1 VPDPQFRT
9 DLFRGAGRDYDR
21 FRVPYPS
28 SLIDD
33 LAQRCGASGQGRLL
47 DLACGTGQLSF
58 ALASRFAEVWAVDQ
72 EPDMISVASQ
82 RAAAIGA
89 GLADLRLE
97 ACAAEDLSAPAA
109 HFDLVAI
116 GNAFHRLRREAV
128 AASALRWLRP
138 GGFLALVWGESPWTG
153 DAPWQQ
159 ALAATMRRW
168 RLRLE
173 AADGSRIPPGYDSA
187 RRATPDLDVLSA
199 AGFELAGS
207 LSFAEAHDWTPDA
220 LVGFLLSTSVL
231 SRQALG
237 ALAPDFEQ
245 DLRQELRG
253 HASAGE
259 LHQVIDFGYDLARRP
274 A

>member
-21 FRVPYPS
+21 FRVPYPG

-33 LAQRCGASGQGRLL
+33 LAQRCGAAGQGRLL
-47 DLACGTGQLSF
+47 DLACGTGQLTF

-72 EPDMISVASQ
+72 EPDMISVAGQ
-82 RAAAIGA
+82 KAAAIGA
-89 GLADLRLE
+89 GLADLHLE
-97 ACAAEDLSAPAA
+97 ARAAEDLSAPAA
-109 HFDLVAI
+109 HFDLVTI
-116 GNAFHRLRREAV
+116 GNAFHRLRRVAV

-138 GGFLALVWGESPWTG
+138 SGFLALVWSQSPWTG
-153 DAPWQQ
+153 DVPWQQ
-159 ALAATMRRW
+159 ALAATMQRW
-168 RLRLE
+168 RLRL
-173 AADGSRIPPGYDSA
+173 ADGSRIPPGYDSA

-199 AGFELAGS
+199 AGFELVGS
-207 LSFAEAHDWTPDA
+207 FSFAEAHDWTPDT

-237 ALAPDFEQ
+237 PLEPDFER
-245 DLRQELRG
+245 DVRQELSG
-253 HASAGE
+253 HTSAGK